1 MNHWKLDKNK
11 SRFCV
16 QVLAWTNRHS
26 RITKSTSTRLNG
38 IGRRPIC
45 GTGQLKRD
53 GTRAETRFR
62 LSVKRTSPFK
72 SAGGVSSVDYWQP
85 EVCPSAVVMLD
96 TPCSEVV
103 WRVLATHSI
112 RQFFLSLPLPYVTVC
127 HHISTGLSYVEWVA
141 AKLSMEAKLQLNFI
155 HKNCN
160 LLRFYET
167 ENVSFLPTFRD
178 NHSVLFS
185 GAQHSN

>member
-103 WRVLATHSI
+103 WRLLATHSI
-112 RQFFLSLPLPYVTVC
+112 RQFPLHFHCRASPCAIKFQLDSTTDITAQLYDTADRKTLQCWAVGTVADRNTLYFWAGC
-127 HHISTGLSYVEWVA
+127 TVV
-141 AKLSMEAKLQLNFI
+141 
-155 HKNCN
+155 
-160 LLRFYET
+160 
-167 ENVSFLPTFRD
+167 
-178 NHSVLFS
+178 
-185 GAQHSN
+185 

>member
-85 EVCPSAVVMLD
+85 EVCASAVVMLD
-96 TPCSEVV
+96 TTCSEVV
-103 WRVLATHSI
+103 WRVLATHRI
-112 RQFFLSLPLPYVTVC
+112 RQFSPLQFPVPCVTAC
-127 HHISTGLSYVEWVA
+127 RHISTGVYYWYYRPVEMCWHTRINQILS
-141 AKLSMEAKLQLNFI
+141 FG
-155 HKNCN
+155 
-160 LLRFYET
+160 ET
-167 ENVSFLPTFRD
+167 GESF
-178 NHSVLFS
+178 
-185 GAQHSN
+185 